1 MKTII
6 FMWYLMTGTI
16 VPQKEVD
23 GRMTYRVEFNS
34 LTEITEGNQ
43 TFIGNEVDYAYKEE
57 VMEWIDTGN
66 FEYNEDLT
74 FNN

>member
-1 MKTII
+1 METII

-57 VMEWIDTGN
+57 VMEWIETGN

>member
-6 FMWYLMTGTI
+6 FMWYLMIGTI

-43 TFIGNEVDYAYKEE
+43 TFIGTNVDYAYKGEILQ
-57 VMEWIDTGN
+57 WIKTN
-66 FEYNEDLT
+66 EFKYNEEL
-74 FNN
+74 

>member
-23 GRMTYRVEFNS
+23 GRMTYRVEFNY

-43 TFIGNEVDYAYKEE
+43 TFIGTNVDYAYKGEILQ
-57 VMEWIDTGN
+57 WIETN
-66 FEYNEDLT
+66 EFNYNEEL
-74 FNN
+74 

>member
-23 GRMTYRVEFNS
+23 GRMTYRVEFNF
-34 LTEITEGNQ
+34 LTEITEGQ
-43 TFIGNEVDYAYKEE
+43 
-57 VMEWIDTGN
+57 
-66 FEYNEDLT
+66 
-74 FNN
+74 

>member
-1 MKTII
+1 
-6 FMWYLMTGTI
+6 MWYLMTGTI

-43 TFIGNEVDYAYKEE
+43 TFIGKNVDYAYKGEILQ
-57 VMEWIDTGN
+57 WIETN
-66 FEYNEDLT
+66 EFKYNEEL
-74 FNN
+74 